1 MSLSEQEKPVLNR
14 MLNLI
19 AERGAQF
26 YETGVQTTVLS
37 RAASGWRNL
46 LTKFDF
52 VCKGKPRS
60 HEVSYEYEHAAIIR
74 RLLSHA
80 QVACVVEKLSKEDLL
95 ETGGPYGTIH
105 LQSRL
110 REGENT
116 RFYAREWTEWPSDIF
131 TLEPRTDEYRSSAP
145 NEPLIATDL
154 PYFPTMEHVLWHFF
168 GFRARSWNDY
178 FGGKVLFVLPDFR
191 ARISKL
197 TIALGYLKAEFDCV
211 FLTPGELVAKIHAEN
226 ASQLLSQETVHLS
239 QPALQVDLDDR
250 PTFVSVALVSK
261 PTGETLHVKSFQE
274 GRVWQDPDVILETS
288 QQEIEQMLLVGE
300 SETLEFR
307 EKVQKESHLR
317 LAKTAVAFA
326 NTKGGT
332 IVIGVDDDHQVI
344 GCETKGLGDTVTNVL
359 RSYCDPPPSIETEV
373 VQYQDKTLFLVKV
386 IQSKDRVHILKDHG
400 PFIRANG
407 TNRTPTSDEL
417 ARLCRR
423 RTGGV
428 YSTLNP

>member
-1 MSLSEQEKPVLNR
+1 MPISEQEKATLNR
-14 MLNLI
+14 ILQLI
-19 AERGAQF
+19 PQRGGLF
-26 YETGVQTTVLS
+26 YETGVQTTVLA
-37 RAASGWRNL
+37 RTPSGWRNL

-52 VCKGKPRS
+52 VCKGKPRP
-60 HEVSYEYEHAAIIR
+60 HEVSYEYEHVAIIR

-80 QVACVVEKLSKEDLL
+80 QVASVLEKLSKEDLL
-95 ETGGPYGTIH
+95 ETGGPYGTVR

-116 RFYAREWTEWPSDIF
+116 RSYPREWTEWPSDIF
-131 TLEPRTDEYRSSAP
+131 TLEARTDEYGGWPR

-154 PYFPTMEHVLWHFF
+154 PYFPTLEHVLWQFF
-168 GFRARSWNDY
+168 GFRQISWMDY
-178 FGGKVLFVLPDFR
+178 FRGQVVFVLPDFR

-197 TIALGYLKAEFDCV
+197 TIALGYLRADFECV
-211 FLTPGELVAKIHAEN
+211 FLRPDELVAKVHAEN
-226 ASQLLSQETVHLS
+226 ASRLLAQETVHLS
-239 QPALQVDLDDR
+239 EPGLQVDLDDR
-250 PTFVSVALVSK
+250 PTFASVALVSK
-261 PTGETLHVKSFQE
+261 PTGETLHLKSFQE
-274 GRVWQDPDVILETS
+274 GRGWQDPAVILETS
-288 QQEIEQMLLVGE
+288 QQEIEQMLLIGE

-307 EKVQKESHLR
+307 EMLQKESHLR

-332 IVIGVDDDHQVI
+332 IVIGVDDDHQVV

-359 RSYCDPPPSIETEV
+359 RSYCDPPLSIETEV
-373 VQYQDKTLFLVKV
+373 VQYQDKRLFLVKV